1 MSSIKVRTA
10 GILII
15 SFSIGIASLTAILS
29 SLEFLGYSKNIFE
42 SLSKSTENTLV
53 TDGYYGDSSIV
64 SDPYAPFTV
73 QHLHP
78 YYLFSLPWRTADRL
92 KINSSIV
99 RLNSDGFRLNPNNS
113 EDFKTTAVL
122 LGGSTAFGHFSS
134 SNQTTIAGTLSEL
147 LRMNV
152 INRNAPSWNSHQ
164 ELVSLAKYSTNYDIS
179 ISFTLSNDISAAC

>member
-15 SFSIGIASLTAILS
+15 SFSIGIASLTAIVS

-42 SLSKSTENTLV
+42 SLSKTENTLV

-78 YYLFSLPWRTADRL
+78 YYLFSLPWRSADRL
-92 KINSSIV
+92 KMNSSIV
-99 RLNSDGFRLNPNNS
+99 IQIPM
-113 EDFKTTAVL
+113 VL
-122 LGGSTAFGHFSS
+122 
-134 SNQTTIAGTLSEL
+134 
-147 LRMNV
+147 
-152 INRNAPSWNSHQ
+152 
-164 ELVSLAKYSTNYDIS
+164 D
-179 ISFTLSNDISAAC
+179 